1 MASKSGGWA
10 PPSGREHPPFKGGQK
25 TSAIGGQHCAG
36 PVNNHGG
43 DESNRSQPNAVTR
56 PPHGVATK

>member
-25 TSAIGGQHCAG
+25 TSCIGGAHSPGPSTNTDVGAAG
-36 PVNNHGG
+36 KP
-43 DESNRSQPNAVTR
+43 QANAVTR
-56 PPHGVATK
+56 PPHGVTTK